1 MLDGYFFGDVKV
13 IFQRMLPVHKLDSD
27 FMLADRFAD
36 LDPIA
41 QLFIG
46 LLIQVVKVHRL
57 ISGSILQ
64 LLQGAADK
72 YRRIAFADQ
81 KLRQQFGFNIEVFPF
96 GEITQIGITQFLGK

>member
-1 MLDGYFFGDVKV
+1 MFDGYFFGNVKI

-81 KLRQQFGFNIEVFPF
+81 KLRQQFGFNIGVFPF
-96 GEITQIGITQFLGK
+96 GEITQIGVPKFLDK